1 MHVGPLFVNTLNS
14 DTVSYPKQNIIQLV
28 DRLAYRVS
36 QLGGHVHDA
45 NTNHNLSESLH
56 FPTSHSLTLDDSLER
71 LRRSLIRKQQR
82 TSWGPDE
89 NGNLITSLLL
99 IILDDVWD
107 IEVGRVL
114 SNLPGAF
121 LVTSRDLDILE
132 RVETPVDKLHLHN
145 DLSEDEVASLLSMW
159 TGYSMEQFISSSKS
173 SQNVKDSDISLP
185 AISQMTYGL
194 PFAVSL
200 LGSLLY
206 NQVHRLSDYIISVNR
221 TGSKFLDW
229 VAIKRPSAYGYDS
242 VFQVKCL
249 TVITEVYHHSLYG
262 VCVTAHHWSLSE
274 EPP

>member
-1 MHVGPLFVNTLNS
+1 M
-14 DTVSYPKQNIIQLV
+14 
-28 DRLAYRVS
+28 
-36 QLGGHVHDA
+36 
-45 NTNHNLSESLH
+45 
-56 FPTSHSLTLDDSLER
+56 
-71 LRRSLIRKQQR
+71 
-82 TSWGPDE
+82 
-89 NGNLITSLLL
+89 
-99 IILDDVWD
+99 
-107 IEVGRVL
+107 
-114 SNLPGAF
+114 
-121 LVTSRDLDILE
+121 
-132 RVETPVDKLHLHN
+132 HN

-249 TVITEVYHHSLYG
+249 YVSFFIIYKVFGNYH
-262 VCVTAHHWSLSE
+262 TF
-274 EPP
+274 